1 MLLAEDNIVNQKVMY
16 RFFERWGINLTIVE
30 NGNLVKTM
38 NFDLILMDLQMPI
51 MDGYEATEIIRSMKD
66 TSKNKIPIIA
76 LTAALSEVKKE
87 VYASGMNDF
96 VTKPFDPELK
106 RKW

>member
-30 NGNLVKTM
+30 NGKEAVDLVKTM

-66 TSKNKIPIIA
+66 TI
-76 LTAALSEVKKE
+76 
-87 VYASGMNDF
+87 
-96 VTKPFDPELK
+96 
-106 RKW
+106 

>member
-1 MLLAEDNIVNQKVMY
+1 
-16 RFFERWGINLTIVE
+16 
-30 NGNLVKTM
+30 M

-76 LTAALSEVKKE
+76 LTAAALSEVKKE
-87 VYASGMNDF
+87 VYASGMNDS
-96 VTKPFDPELK
+96 VKKPFDPIELQK
-106 RKW
+106 KMVDVILS